1 MAEEFYI
8 HQLGNGLTLVA
19 QRMPQMS
26 SAALTLAV
34 PSGSSRDPDA
44 LAGAA
49 VVCSHWLFRGA
60 GDRDSRQLH
69 DALDGLGSQHDEH
82 PQSAHLLLSAA
93 QLGRNLPAA
102 LAIYADVIRRPR
114 LEADS
119 FEPCRELVTQA
130 LQGLEDEPTRK
141 CNMLIRER
149 FYPHPLG
156 RNPYGT
162 TESLAQMTA
171 EGLRRHVKATL
182 TPQGAI
188 LAVAGAFEWNE
199 LRDQVEKLLGD
210 WAGAAPPAIA
220 VLPARLGVE
229 QVAKE
234 TAQVQITFAYRAATM
249 NNEQYY
255 PARLCEMVLSGGM
268 SARLFTEVREKR
280 GLVYN
285 VSARYHSLKDYA
297 GMFVYAGTAP
307 ERAQETFDVTLREL
321 RRVGEDVCQAELDR
335 ARVQLKSALIMQG
348 ESTSAR
354 ADALAGDYFH
364 LGRLRALTELSQ
376 AIDAVTVEQVK
387 RYMHSFPAENLTVLT
402 IGPKQLET
410 HQV

>member
-8 HQLGNGLTLVA
+8 HRLSNGLTLVA
-19 QRMPQMS
+19 QRMSQMS

-34 PSGSSRDPDA
+34 PAGSSRDPEA

-60 GDRDSRQLH
+60 GERDSRQLH
-69 DALDGLGSQHDEH
+69 DALDSLGCQHDEH

-93 QLGRNLPAA
+93 QLGRNLPAV
-102 LAIYADVIRRPR
+102 LAIFADVVRRPR
-114 LEADS
+114 LEEDS
-119 FEPCRELVTQA
+119 FDPCRELVSQA

-149 FYPHPLG
+149 FYPYPLG

-162 TESLAQMTA
+162 AESLSGMTA
-171 EGLRRHVKATL
+171 QNLRRHVQAAL
-182 TPQGAI
+182 TPYGAI
-188 LAVAGAFEWNE
+188 LSVAGAFEWDE
-199 LRDQVEKLLGD
+199 LRDLVEALLGD
-210 WAGAAPPAIA
+210 WDGQEPAAVA
-220 VLPARLGVE
+220 VLPPRLGIE

-234 TAQVQITFAYRAATM
+234 TAQVQIAFAYPAATM
-249 NNEQYY
+249 EDEQYY
-255 PARLCEMVLSGGM
+255 PARLSEMVLSGGM

-280 GLVYN
+280 GLVYAI
-285 VSARYHSLKDYA
+285 SARYHSLKDHA

-321 RRVGEDVCQAELDR
+321 RRLGEDVCQAELDR

-364 LGRLRALTELSQ
+364 LGRLRGLAELSS

-387 RYMHSFPAENLTVLT
+387 HYVHSFPAEKLTVLT
-402 IGPKQLET
+402 IGPKKLEV